1 MSVKNNYL
9 FSVPNLEEEIHKL
22 AGKDGWIRV
31 GEFLRFAVGT
41 DLCKIEYV
49 DRVFH
54 KDKVDE
60 AAEATAQAQAAA
72 KKKEMSKSKVGEKN
86 YVFSQIIML
95 PRFVCT

>member
-1 MSVKNNYL
+1 VSVKNNYL

-31 GEFLRFAVGT
+31 G
-41 DLCKIEYV
+41 
-49 DRVFH
+49 VFH